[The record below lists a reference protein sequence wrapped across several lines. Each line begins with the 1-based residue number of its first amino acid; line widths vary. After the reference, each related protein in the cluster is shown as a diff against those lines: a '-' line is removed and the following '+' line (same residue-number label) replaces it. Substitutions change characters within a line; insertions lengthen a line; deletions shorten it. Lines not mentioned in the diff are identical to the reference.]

1 MKNRQVQNLMKKLAD
16 SGNAVRRKAF
26 SLFLGIAA
34 AASLTACSFDFEG
47 TDELIQGLMDIT
59 LDYACEELTDR
70 LTQADPSTEEGLS
83 EIQDAVL
90 DFTGEVER
98 IGGVEFMES
107 TLVRVVDGDTLVVNI
122 SGEDKKVRLIG
133 INTPESVAPENY
145 RNENTTEGIAASD
158 YVKHMLSDVKT
169 VYLQKDK
176 SETDRYGRLLRYVW
190 LEKPKD
196 AHSMEEVAE
205 KMLNG
210 ILVLEKIAEPV
221 EYAPDTA
228 YAEMFDE
235 LYLMD

>member
-16 SGNAVRRKAF
+16 SGNTVKKKAF
-26 SLFLGIAA
+26 SLFLGITA
-34 AASLTACSFDFEG
+34 AASLTACSFSFEG
-47 TDELIQGLMDIT
+47 TDDLIKGLMDIT
-59 LDYACEELTDR
+59 LDYACETLTDS
-70 LTQADPSTEEGLS
+70 LTQADASTEEGLS
-83 EIQDAVL
+83 EIKDAVL

-98 IGGVEFMES
+98 IGDVEFTES
-107 TLVRVVDGDTLVVNI
+107 TLVRVVDGDTIVVNI

-145 RNENTTEGIAASD
+145 RNENTAEGIAASD
-158 YVKHMLSDVKT
+158 YVKDMLSDVKT

-196 AHSMEEVAE
+196 PHSMEEVAE

-210 ILVLEKIAEPV
+210 ILVLEKVAEPV

-228 YAEMFDE
+228 YADMFDE